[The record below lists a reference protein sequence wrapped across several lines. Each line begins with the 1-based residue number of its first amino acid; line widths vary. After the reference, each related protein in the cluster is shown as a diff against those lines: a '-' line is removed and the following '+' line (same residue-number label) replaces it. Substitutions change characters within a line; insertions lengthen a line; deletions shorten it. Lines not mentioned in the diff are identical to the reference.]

1 MLSKLTFK
9 TEVVTSLLEYIC
21 EYYCLNIIV
30 NVNFFSALN
39 IYVNNTLKYYD
50 SQTLNEKLKSIGGA
64 MNFFSQKVPLP

>member
-9 TEVVTSLLEYIC
+9 TEVVTSLLEYSC
-21 EYYCLNIIV
+21 EYDCLNIIV
-30 NVNFFSALN
+30 NINFFSALN

-50 SQTLNEKLKSIGGA
+50 SQTLNEKLKSIEGA